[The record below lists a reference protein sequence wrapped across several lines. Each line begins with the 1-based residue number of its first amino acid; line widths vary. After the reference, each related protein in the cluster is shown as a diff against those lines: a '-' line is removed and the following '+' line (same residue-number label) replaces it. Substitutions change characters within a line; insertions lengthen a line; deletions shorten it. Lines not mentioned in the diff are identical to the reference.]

1 MNVPEITP
9 QPPPV
14 PPHGRPAPVLIL
26 FVIFPVL
33 GIIAALVMAL
43 SEASRPQA
51 VNSQPTLE
59 AIVPQ
64 GRGLIDQ
71 PAPRFVLS
79 GLDGQSYDLE
89 SLRGRVVFVNF
100 WATWCVPCQRELPA
114 LQGFQERQGENGA
127 VILAVNV
134 NETPEQIQTYL
145 DDNGISGLTIL
156 LDSSLDVYNA
166 YDVRVMP
173 TTYVIDPGGTIRYRH
188 LGELRESD
196 LDSYLEEFTTLP

>member
-1 MNVPEITP
+1 MNATETP
-9 QPPPV
+9 VQPPPV
-14 PPHGRPAPVLIL
+14 PPHGRPSPVLIL
-26 FVIFPVL
+26 FLIFPVL

-43 SEASRPQA
+43 SESARPQA

-64 GRGLIDQ
+64 RLALIDQ
-71 PAPRFVLS
+71 PAPRFVLT
-79 GLDGQSYDLE
+79 GLDGQTYALE
-89 SLRGRVVFVNF
+89 SFRGRVVFVNF

-114 LQGFQERQGENGA
+114 LQAFQERQGENGA

-134 NETPEQIQTYL
+134 NETPQQIQTYL
-145 DDNGISGLTIL
+145 ADNSISGLTIL

-196 LDSYLEEFTTLP
+196 LDSYLQEFTTLP